1 MTIRL
6 SALFGLGILL
16 ACSRTATTVAHP
28 ELLPEPDWQ
37 RLELGVRSEAPAP
50 RAAPPVVVA
59 DPDGVRDVVYT
70 DPGALPQLLHAGVAL
85 PLRHT
90 DVRAHL
96 RGPVA
101 EVLVRQRFVNDNAA
115 ILDAVYT
122 FPLPENS
129 AVTDMK
135 MIVGAR
141 TIEAEIRERGQARAE
156 YVAAR
161 DAGHT
166 AALLEQERPNVF
178 TQSLANIPP
187 GETVEVELRYLQT
200 LSYDAGE
207 YEFVF
212 PTVVGPRYLPGER
225 LARGDLGTGTGAD
238 TDRVPDAS
246 RISPPLLGHGMRTG
260 HDLSISVVAEAATPI
275 TDWIAPAHAVD
286 ADASDG
292 RLRVALARR
301 DEIPNRDFVLRYR
314 SAAAQ
319 PAAKLFLGPGDK
331 QGGHFLLVVDPPR
344 LDVDD
349 AVGRRELLF
358 VVDVSGSMRGAPL
371 ALAKVA
377 MREAL
382 ARARPVDTFDVITF
396 ASGSARLFGA
406 PRPANA
412 ENLRQAAEFVDGLG
426 AGGGSEMLA
435 AVSSALDGP
444 VGAGRHRYVFLMTDG
459 YIGEEDQLARSARA
473 LLERQRAAGRRA
485 RVFGVGIG
493 EAPNSHLIASVARAG
508 DGASLHV
515 RGPADLARAGQVIER
530 TIDAPVL
537 TDITV
542 DWGTLAP
549 RDLSTSLPP
558 DLLAS
563 HPLVVHGRYT
573 GAAPDE
579 LRLRARIGERSVTF
593 PIEVV
598 ASADAGRTLGRL
610 WAREQIGALD
620 LTRATAT
627 SADVEQQARR
637 AILQLGLQH
646 QLVTAYTS
654 LIAVDRSRR
663 VDGLAVEVVQPV
675 EAVHGMDGRV
685 VSDVAQVTKIRMD
698 QARHVLLGGTSRDF
712 TAVVDLAPTASR
724 DAAGIRLGGS
734 TGAEARYVLD
744 GQNAQVSTFDRP
756 AAPAMPDA
764 LGDPGRGFVA
774 VEPYA
779 RARIGA
785 VSGPGE
791 AESDRLRALLR
802 ADAEPLAQC
811 FLDAGRT
818 TYRVHR
824 KLVLVVHLTATGGL
838 ARMEVKGR
846 EPLGPALTA
855 CLRQRVWPRVRGV
868 VGPGTTV
875 EIDLGV
881 WMRF

>member
-16 ACSRTATTVAHP
+16 ACSRTATSVAHP

-37 RLELGVRSEAPAP
+37 QLDLAVRTEVTPLRPAP
-50 RAAPPVVVA
+50 PLVVV
-59 DPDGVRDVVYT
+59 DPEGVRDVVYT

-85 PLRHT
+85 PLRNT

-101 EVLVRQRFVNDNAA
+101 EVVVRQRFVNDNAA
-115 ILDAVYT
+115 VLDAVYT

-129 AVTDMK
+129 AVTDMR

-141 TIEAEIRERGQARAE
+141 TIEAQIRERAQARSE
-156 YVAAR
+156 YGAAR
-161 DAGHT
+161 EAGHT
-166 AALLEQERPNVF
+166 AALLEQERPNIF

-200 LSYDAGE
+200 LSYDSGE

-225 LARGDLGTGTGAD
+225 LARGDLGTGTSAD

-275 TDWIAPAHAVD
+275 TSWIAPAHSID
-286 ADASDG
+286 ADAGDG

-301 DEIPNRDFVLRYR
+301 DELPNRDFVLRYR

-319 PAAKLFLGPGDK
+319 PSAKLFLGPAEQK
-331 QGGHFLLVVDPPR
+331 GGHFLLVVDPPR
-344 LDVDD
+344 LDVED

-358 VVDVSGSMRGAPL
+358 VVDVSGSMHGAPL
-371 ALAKVA
+371 ALAKAA
-377 MREAL
+377 MHEAL

-396 ASGSARLFGA
+396 ANGTARLFGA

-426 AGGGSEMLA
+426 AGGGTEMLA
-435 AVSSALDGP
+435 AVSTALDGP
-444 VGAGRHRYVFLMTDG
+444 VEAGRHRYVFLMTDG
-459 YIGEEDQLARSARA
+459 YIGEEDQIARSARG
-473 LLERQRAAGRRA
+473 LLERQRAEGPRA

-493 EAPNSHLIASVARAG
+493 EAPNSHLIAAVARAG

-515 RGPADLARAGQVIER
+515 RGPADLARAAQVIAR

-573 GAAPDE
+573 GAAPTE
-579 LRLRARIGERSVTF
+579 LRLRARAGERSVTF

-598 ASADAGRTLGRL
+598 ASGESSRTLARL

-620 LTRATAT
+620 LTRATTT
-627 SADVEQQARR
+627 SADVELQARR
-637 AILQLGLQH
+637 DILQLGLQH
-646 QLVTAYTS
+646 HLVTAYTS
-654 LIAVDRSRR
+654 LVAVDRSRR
-663 VDGLAVEVVQPV
+663 VEGLAVEVVQPI
-675 EAVHGMDGRV
+675 EAVHGTEGRV
-685 VSDVAQVTKIRMD
+685 VVDAARVTKIRMD
-698 QARHVLLGGTSRDF
+698 QARYIPVGGTSRDF
-712 TAVVDLAPTASR
+712 TAVVDMAPTASR
-724 DAAGIRLGGS
+724 DTAGIRLGGS
-734 TGAEARYVLD
+734 TGAESRYVVD
-744 GQNAQVSTFDRP
+744 GLPGDGSAFGGPTPP
-756 AAPAMPDA
+756 ALSDA

-779 RARIGA
+779 RARIAA
-785 VSGPGE
+785 VNGPSD

-846 EPLGPALTA
+846 ESLSPALTA
-855 CLRQRVWPRVRGV
+855 CLRQRVWPRVRGAV
-868 VGPGTTV
+868 SPGATV

>member
-16 ACSRTATTVAHP
+16 ACSRSATTPLAYP

-37 RLELGVRSEAPAP
+37 QLEVPV
-50 RAAPPVVVA
+50 RAAEARPEPPPVALA
-59 DPDGVRDVVYT
+59 DGEVRDVVYT
-70 DPGALPQLLHAGVAL
+70 DPGALPQLMHAGVAL
-85 PLRHT
+85 PLRNT

-101 EVLVRQRFVNDNAA
+101 EVVVRQRFVNDNAA
-115 ILDAVYT
+115 ALDAVYT

-129 AVTDMK
+129 AVTDMR

-141 TIEAEIRERGQARAE
+141 TIEAEIRERAQARAE
-156 YVAAR
+156 YTAAR

-178 TQSLANIPP
+178 TQSLANIPS

-212 PTVVGPRYLPGER
+212 PTVVGPRYLPGDP
-225 LARGDLGTGTGAD
+225 LARRSEGSGTRSD

-246 RISPPLLGHGMRTG
+246 RVSPPVLGRGLRTG

-275 TDWIAPAHAVD
+275 VAWAAPAHVVT
-286 ADASDG
+286 ADATDG
-292 RLRVALARR
+292 HLRVALARR

-319 PAAKLFLGPGDK
+319 PAAKLFLGPADGAS
-331 QGGHFLLVVDPPR
+331 GGHFLLVVDPPR
-344 LDVDD
+344 LDVEA

-358 VVDVSGSMRGAPL
+358 VVDVSGSMSGAPL
-371 ALAKVA
+371 ALAKAA

-396 ASGSARLFGA
+396 AGSSRRLFGA

-412 ENLRQAAEFVDGLG
+412 ENLAQAVEFVDSLG
-426 AGGGSEMLA
+426 AGGGTEMLA
-435 AVSSALDGP
+435 AVDAALASP
-444 VGAGRHRYVFLMTDG
+444 VEAGRHRYVFLMTDG
-459 YIGEEDQLARSARA
+459 YISEEDAIARA
-473 LLERQRAAGRRA
+473 AHDLLERQRAHHRRA

-493 EAPNSHLIASVARAG
+493 DAPNSHLIAAISRAG
-508 DGASLHV
+508 DGAALHV
-515 RGPADLARAGQVIER
+515 RRPADLARAGQVIER

-537 TDITV
+537 TGVTI
-542 DWGTLAP
+542 DWGSLAP
-549 RDLSTSLPP
+549 RDLSVSLPP

-563 HPLVVHGRYT
+563 HPLVVHGRYE
-573 GAAPDE
+573 GAPPAE
-579 LRLRARIGERSVTF
+579 LRLRARVGERSVSF

-598 ASADAGRTLGRL
+598 RSDESGRTLARL

-620 LTRATAT
+620 LARATAG
-627 SADVEQQARR
+627 SAEDAQQARR
-637 AILQLGLQH
+637 SILQLGLQH
-646 QLVTAYTS
+646 HLVTAYTS
-654 LIAVDRSRR
+654 LVAVDRTRR
-663 VDGLAVEVVQPV
+663 VEGLAAEVVQPV
-675 EAVHGMDGRV
+675 ETVAGTDN
-685 VSDVAQVTKIRMD
+685 AQVTRLRSD
-698 QARHVLLGGTSRDF
+698 QVRYIPVGGTNRDF
-712 TAVVDLAPTASR
+712 TAVVELAPTASR
-724 DAAGIRLGGS
+724 DAAGIRLGG
-734 TGAEARYVLD
+734 TTAAEARYVID
-744 GQNAQVSTFDRP
+744 AQRGDLATFG
-756 AAPAMPDA
+756 APPSEA
-764 LGDPGRGFVA
+764 LGNPGRGFA
-774 VEPYA
+774 GVEPYA

-785 VSGPGE
+785 VSGASDAE
-791 AESDRLRALLR
+791 AVRLRALLR
-802 ADAEPLAQC
+802 ADAESLALC
-811 FLDAGRT
+811 FLDAGDT

-824 KLVLVVHLTATGGL
+824 RFVLVVHLTAAGGL

-846 EPLGPALTA
+846 SPLSPGLTA
-855 CLRQRVWPRVRGV
+855 CLRQKVYPRVRGV
-868 VGPGTTV
+868 VSPGTTI

>member
-16 ACSRTATTVAHP
+16 ACSRTATSVAHP
-28 ELLPEPDWQ
+28 ELLPEPDWPQ
-37 RLELGVRSEAPAP
+37 LDLIVRDDPSPPSPAP
-50 RAAPPVVVA
+50 PLVA
-59 DPDGVRDVVYT
+59 VDPDGVRDVVYT

-101 EVLVRQRFVNDNAA
+101 EVVVRQRFVNDNAA
-115 ILDAVYT
+115 VLDAVYT

-129 AVTDMK
+129 AVTDMR

-141 TIEAEIRERGQARAE
+141 TIEAEIRERARARAE
-156 YVAAR
+156 YDAAR

-166 AALLEQERPNVF
+166 AALLEQERPNIF

-187 GETVEVELRYLQT
+187 GEVVEVELRYLQT

-225 LARGDLGTGTGAD
+225 LARGDLGAGTSVD

-246 RISPPLLGHGMRTG
+246 RISPPLLGHGVRTG

-275 TDWIAPAHAVD
+275 TSWIAPAHSID
-286 ADASDG
+286 ADAGDG

-314 SAAAQ
+314 SAAAR
-319 PAAKLFLGPGDK
+319 PSAKLFLGPGEQK
-331 QGGHFLLVVDPPR
+331 GGHFLLVVDPPR
-344 LDVDD
+344 LDVED

-358 VVDVSGSMRGAPL
+358 VVDVSGSMHGAPL
-371 ALAKVA
+371 ALAKAA

-396 ASGSARLFGA
+396 ASGTARLFGA

-426 AGGGSEMLA
+426 AGGGTEMLA
-435 AVSSALDGP
+435 AVSTALDGP
-444 VGAGRHRYVFLMTDG
+444 VEAGRHRYVFLMTDG
-459 YIGEEDQLARSARA
+459 YIGEEDQLARSARG
-473 LLERQRAAGRRA
+473 LLERQRAEGRRA
-485 RVFGVGIG
+485 RVFGVGVG
-493 EAPNSHLIASVARAG
+493 EAPNSHLIAAVAKAG

-515 RGPADLARAGQVIER
+515 RGPADLARAAQVIER

-573 GAAPDE
+573 GAAPAE
-579 LRLRARIGERSVTF
+579 RPARPRRRALRHLPDRGRRQRRVEPHPRAPVGPRADRRARPHPR
-593 PIEVV
+593 
-598 ASADAGRTLGRL
+598 DHD
-610 WAREQIGALD
+610 LD
-620 LTRATAT
+620 R
-627 SADVEQQARR
+627 RR
-637 AILQLGLQH
+637 AAG
-646 QLVTAYTS
+646 A
-654 LIAVDRSRR
+654 
-663 VDGLAVEVVQPV
+663 P
-675 EAVHGMDGRV
+675 
-685 VSDVAQVTKIRMD
+685 
-698 QARHVLLGGTSRDF
+698 RH
-712 TAVVDLAPTASR
+712 P
-724 DAAGIRLGGS
+724 AA
-734 TGAEARYVLD
+734 
-744 GQNAQVSTFDRP
+744 RP
-756 AAPAMPDA
+756 AAPPRHRLHQPRRGRPLAPRRGPRPGDRPAGRSGPRHGKSRRRPGPLHPARRHLARLHRGRRHGPHRRPRRRRHPPLRQHRRRVA
-764 LGDPGRGFVA
+764 LRRRRQLGLRQPHPAGALR
-774 VEPYA
+774 
-779 RARIGA
+779 RAR
-785 VSGPGE
+785 
-791 AESDRLRALLR
+791 
-802 ADAEPLAQC
+802 
-811 FLDAGRT
+811 
-818 TYRVHR
+818 
-824 KLVLVVHLTATGGL
+824 
-838 ARMEVKGR
+838 
-846 EPLGPALTA
+846 
-855 CLRQRVWPRVRGV
+855 
-868 VGPGTTV
+868 
-875 EIDLGV
+875 
-881 WMRF
+881 